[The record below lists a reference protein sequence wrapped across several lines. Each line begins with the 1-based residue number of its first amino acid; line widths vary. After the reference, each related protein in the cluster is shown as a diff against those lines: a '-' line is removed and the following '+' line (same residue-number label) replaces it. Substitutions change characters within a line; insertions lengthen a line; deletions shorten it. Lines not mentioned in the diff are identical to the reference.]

1 MRCECKYPRGGGY
14 TMHMLLGIP
23 VVKCDVY
30 FKLLAKSPNLSPSY
44 FFPLYYSIV
53 HKHYDDVLQASS
65 AHS

>member
-30 FKLLAKSPNLSPSY
+30 IY
-44 FFPLYYSIV
+44 M
-53 HKHYDDVLQASS
+53 QAMLCGSEEYNVMYCV
-65 AHS
+65 